1 MRYIFDVNRVNG
13 EATEIRM
20 SIQDKTGVAT
30 PWHVVESHDKNPT
43 FVGAG
48 NNIEAA
54 LKSLLDDV
62 RLTVSERIDAE
73 YNLNDFLTYLKLN
86 ADDVVKTA
94 KYQQENTEV
103 DNEQN

>member
-20 SIQDKTGVAT
+20 SIQDKTGVST
-30 PWHVVESHDKNPT
+30 PWHVIESQDKNPT

-48 NNIEAA
+48 NNVDAA
-54 LKSLLDDV
+54 LKCLLDDV

-73 YNLNDFLTYLKLN
+73 HNLNDFLTYLKLN

-94 KYQQENTEV
+94 KYSENQSEESYV
-103 DNEQN
+103 